1 MLNIDI
7 NSMSLVELSQ
17 HLEDL
22 DRHKAEVLRSIEQ
35 RKKQEKK
42 AVTQQLREFAASK
55 GFSWDE
61 LFSDGTV
68 VTKAKKG
75 RGRYKSVPRFRNPQ
89 DPEQTW
95 TGRGTRP
102 QWFKDALNNGVDPQ
116 SMAIANPE
124 GAAE

>member
-42 AVTQQLREFAASK
+42 AVTQQLRELAASK

-68 VTKAKKG
+68 ATKAKNG

-89 DPEQTW
+89 NPEQTW

>member
-17 HLEDL
+17 HLENL
-22 DRHKAEVLRSIEQ
+22 ERHKAEVLRSVEQ
-35 RKKQEKK
+35 RKRQEKK

-68 VTKAKKG
+68 PTKIDG
-75 RGRYKSVPRFRNPQ
+75 RGRYKSMPRFRNPNNP
-89 DPEQTW
+89 DQTW

-102 QWFKDALNNGVDPQ
+102 QWFKDALNSGVSPQ
-116 SMAIANPE
+116 AMAIEN
-124 GAAE
+124 AE

>member
-17 HLEDL
+17 HLENL
-22 DRHKAEVLRSIEQ
+22 ERHKAEVLRSIEQ

-55 GFSWDE
+55 GFSWNE

-68 VTKAKKG
+68 ATKVDG
-75 RGRYKSVPRFRNPQ
+75 RGRYKSMPRFRNPNNP
-89 DPEQTW
+89 DQTW

-102 QWFKDALNNGVDPQ
+102 QWFKDALNSGVIPE
-116 SMAIANPE
+116 SMAIEN
-124 GAAE
+124 AE